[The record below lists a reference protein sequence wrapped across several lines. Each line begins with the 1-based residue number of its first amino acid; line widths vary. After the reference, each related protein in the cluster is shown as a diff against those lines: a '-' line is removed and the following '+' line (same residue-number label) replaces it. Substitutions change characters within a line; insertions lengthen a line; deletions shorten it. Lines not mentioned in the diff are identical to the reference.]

1 MVTAASPSW
10 THCGQ
15 GAGPGDRVGCRG
27 IAIPGSLRCLA
38 HATPAEQTAYLA
50 FLSPGADLD
59 LRGTTVTAALLQ
71 QIHVRTTD
79 PATGRAR
86 LGDVLF
92 DQATFDG
99 EVGFSSTDFT
109 GSVSCV
115 QCTFDGNAWFDGVV
129 FARDVSF
136 KAAHFAGDARFDRTT
151 FATDVWFV
159 ETAFSGDAHFTDS
172 AFGSGWFHRASF
184 DQDVLLTGAVFA
196 RYAAFNA
203 TFARAS
209 WLGPLSCGETLDLGD
224 ASFAARMTVLAAAR
238 KVMCRR
244 TQWAQ
249 PATLRLRH
257 ASVDLTDAVC
267 EYPLAVAG
275 HLRPFVTP
283 TGPLDESALVN
294 VPEQPRVASLQGV
307 DAAQL
312 LLTDLD
318 LTGCLFAGTIHLDQV
333 RLEGDCSFAE
343 APAGLHRQGWRPVRL
358 TRRSTLAEEQHW
370 RSTRP
375 ASLPGWQLPL
385 PGADI
390 VQPSALAALY
400 RALRKSYEDSSNAPG
415 AADFY
420 YGEMEMRRVDPHTA
434 PAERGLITAYWVL
447 SGYGLRATRALGW
460 LLLAVILT
468 MLVMMLWGLPER
480 DTPSLSTGT
489 LTSHRI
495 TMTTDSPDPENPTG
509 PVTERLT
516 SERFDKSLRVVVN
529 SVIFRTSGQN
539 LTTTGTYTE
548 MVSRLTEPVLLGLAV
563 LAVRGRIK
571 R

>member
-1 MVTAASPSW
+1 MVTAAFPSW
-10 THCGQ
+10 AHCGQ
-15 GAGPGDRVGCRG
+15 GAGPGDLVGCRG
-27 IAIPGSLRCLA
+27 VAIPGSARCLA

-50 FLSPGADLD
+50 SLSPGADLD
-59 LRGTTVTAALLQ
+59 LRGTAVDAAHIQ
-71 QIHVRTTD
+71 QIHVRTND

-86 LGDVLF
+86 LGNVLL
-92 DQATFDG
+92 DQATFA
-99 EVGFSSTDFT
+99 EEAEFSSTDFT
-109 GSVSCV
+109 GSVSCT
-115 QCTFDGNAWFDGVV
+115 QCTFEGNAWFDGAV
-129 FARDVSF
+129 FAKGASF
-136 KAAHFAGDARFDRTT
+136 KAAHFVGDARFDRTA
-151 FATDVWFV
+151 FPTDVWFV
-159 ETAFSGDAHFTDS
+159 ETTFSGDAHFTES
-172 AFGSGWFHRASF
+172 EFGSGWFHRASF
-184 DQDVLLTGAVFA
+184 AQNVLLTGAVFA
-196 RYAAFNA
+196 RHAGFNA

-209 WLGPLSCGETLDLGD
+209 WLGPLSCGTTLDLGG
-224 ASFAARMTVLAAAR
+224 AVFAARVTVQAAAR
-238 KVMCRR
+238 KVACRR

-249 PATLRLRH
+249 PATLTLRY
-257 ASVDLTDAVC
+257 AEVDLTDAVC

-275 HLRPFVTP
+275 HLRPFLTP
-283 TGPLDESALVN
+283 TGPLDESALASA
-294 VPEQPRVASLQGV
+294 PEQPRVASLQGV

-318 LTGCLFAGTIHLDQV
+318 LTECLFAGTIHLDQV
-333 RLEGDCSFAE
+333 RLEGDCSFAK
-343 APAGLHRQGWRPVRL
+343 APAGFHWRRWRVVRH

-375 ASLPGWQLPL
+375 ASVPGWQLPL

-420 YGEMEMRRVDPHTA
+420 YGEMEMRRVDRRTA
-434 PAERGLITAYWVL
+434 PAERGLITAYWAL

-480 DTPSLSTGT
+480 DAPLLSTGT
-489 LTSHRI
+489 LTGHRI
-495 TMTTDSPDPENPTG
+495 TMTTDDSDPENPTG
-509 PVTERLT
+509 PVTDRLT
-516 SERFDKSLRVVVN
+516 SARFEKSLRVVVN

-548 MVSRLTEPVLLGLAV
+548 MASRLTEPVLLGLAA